1 MRAKTTL
8 WTEIAKNGRFSMDVK
23 AEIGSVSYTA
33 ISAPNIEQ
41 LLMSDAMKVGNCAT
55 ASLKFSVMTKN
66 AIEKGAKVV
75 IKARITNDGTTF
87 SEWKEFGTFYISK
100 RQANNGLVTLE
111 CYDSM
116 IKAQQNYVDSSN
128 ADDRIGWPKTQ
139 KACTEEIAQRIGVEI
154 DSRTTVK
161 TGDAY
166 QVAYPTNYT
175 MAQVLGFIG
184 ACNGGNW
191 IITPENKLRLVP
203 LVSPPSDSDSA
214 STNSAGGGKIDVPV
228 VIDKITTGKNVSIS
242 RITATRD
249 EQLGYSN
256 GNDTGAELK
265 IENNPYVNQ
274 TVCDDLYATFN
285 GVVYSP
291 FTASKTC
298 FDPCAELGDWVIIG
312 NQVRSVLYKQ
322 SLTFGIDFRANIE
335 APGKDETEDEYPYL
349 TEIQKLQRRDEELKK
364 YTDEAKNEIDSKI
377 EQTRTSILLEVG
389 GTYATQE
396 SVNASLKFNA
406 DAITAEVKRAKDQE
420 SSLSSRIQQNVDS
433 ILLRVTKT
441 ELSGEVSSQIEQKA
455 DSIRLKASKISWQAS
470 KSSMTEDGVLT
481 AQGADIKGIITATKL
496 VLDGCKISSD
506 DIDGLPTMP
515 DTSLFISVDGA
526 ITEVTDEETIKQIQ
540 AGTYTGS
547 SPYFSVS
554 NKGLLVAANA
564 VVKGKIYATEGEFT
578 GKVTANSGSI
588 GGLTI
593 EKDCLYRVNNS
604 GTHTFYLNQAESKTI
619 SISAFSGLK
628 TRFYLGYGSKHYN
641 CIFASEQQENGE
653 NKDWLYIYGDKLII
667 SAPIDCY
674 NSISASSFY
683 GQVYTTKDG
692 TSLQTQINGKADAG
706 HTHSNYALTT
716 HTHSGYAASSHT
728 HSIANITNLQTT
740 LDGKASK
747 SHAHSGYALLT
758 GATFTGVVQSSYFRA
773 GNAYVES
780 KSGATISDAGNAC
793 FGQTVKCKAL
803 TQTSDRRLKNTI
815 AELDHSFDEFFRK
828 LKPVTFKFNDKKEF
842 SFGFIAQDV
851 KKALAESGHD
861 TEQFDI
867 VQKGEAIYYSINH
880 TQITALNTHMIQIAL
895 NENAELK
902 KRVSQLEEK
911 ILKLTA

>member
-23 AEIGSVSYTA
+23 AEIGNVSYTA

-75 IKARITNDGTTF
+75 IKARITSDGTTF

-139 KACTEEIAQRIGVEI
+139 KACTEEIAQRIGVEV

-420 SSLSSRIQQNVDS
+420 SSLSTLIQQNAES
-433 ILLRVTKT
+433 INLRVKKT

-470 KSSMTEDGVLT
+470 KSSMTEEGVLT
-481 AQGADIKGIITATKL
+481 AQNADIKGKITATTL

-506 DIDGLPTMP
+506 DINGLPTAPDMSLYIKVGADGKIGTGDFDESESANAFQVDEDGLLQAKNAIIYGTIYSSEGKIGGWDIQNNELSSTETGDVNSVLSLRP
-515 DTSLFISVDGA
+515 GSLYLWTYENNFWTMSGRIKINHEGIYTGCDKDTSLLNMLKWENYVFFASSDIDNP
-526 ITEVTDEETIKQIQ
+526 EV
-540 AGTYTGS
+540 
-547 SPYFSVS
+547 
-554 NKGLLVAANA
+554 
-564 VVKGKIYATEGEFT
+564 
-578 GKVTANSGSI
+578 
-588 GGLTI
+588 
-593 EKDCLYRVNNS
+593 RVN
-604 GTHTFYLNQAESKTI
+604 GK
-619 SISAFSGLK
+619 
-628 TRFYLGYGSKHYN
+628 
-641 CIFASEQQENGE
+641 
-653 NKDWLYIYGDKLII
+653 LY
-667 SAPIDCY
+667 
-674 NSISASSFY
+674 
-683 GQVYTTKDG
+683 TKVND
-692 TSLQTQINGKADAG
+692 SWVDLQTQINGKASTS

-728 HSIANITNLQTT
+728 HSISNITNLQTT

-747 SHAHSGYALLT
+747 SHTHSGYALLT

-902 KRVSQLEEK
+902 KRVFQLEEK

>member
-1 MRAKTTL
+1 MREKTTL
-8 WTEIAKNGRFSMDVK
+8 WTEIAKNGCFSMDVK

-75 IKARITNDGTTF
+75 IKARITSDGTTF

-203 LVSPPSDSDSA
+203 LVSPPSDSGSA

-312 NQVRSVLYKQ
+312 NQVRSVLEKQ

-364 YTDEAKNEIDSKI
+364 YTEEAKDEIDSKI

-396 SVNASLKFNA
+396 YVNSSLQITA

-420 SSLSSRIQQNVDS
+420 SSLSSRIQQNADS

-441 ELSGEVSSQIEQKA
+441 ELSNEVSSEIEQKA
-455 DSIRLKASKISWQAS
+455 DSIRLRASKISWQAS
-470 KSSMTEDGVLT
+470 KSSMTEEGVLT

-578 GKVTANSGSI
+578 GRVTANSGSI
-588 GGLTI
+588 AGLTI
-593 EKDCLYRVNNS
+593 EKDCLYRKDGSNS
-604 GTHTFYLNQAESKTI
+604 HSFYLNQAESEV
-619 SISAFSGLK
+619 ISAGAFTSLR
-628 TRFYLGYGSKHYN
+628 TRFYLGYGSKKTN
-641 CIFASEQQENGE
+641 CIFSSEQQENGE
-653 NKDWLYIYGDKLII
+653 NKDYLFIYGDGFII

-683 GQVYTTKDG
+683 GDVYTTEGG
-692 TSLQTQINGKADAG
+692 TSLQTQIDGKASTS

-740 LDGKASK
+740 LNGKAST
-747 SHAHSGYALLT
+747 SHTHSGYALTSHLHNNVDLLNNSAGYYMGLT
-758 GATFTGVVQSSYFRA
+758 GSVASSAQRQSVNFTGGKISEKSTTGIVLVFKYYDYETT
-773 GNAYVES
+773 NASQDNPYICRYIP
-780 KSGATISDAGNAC
+780 KSIIPASGCIEITVSMNSLNYGI
-793 FGQTVKCKAL
+793 FGCK
-803 TQTSDRRLKNTI
+803 
-815 AELDHSFDEFFRK
+815 K
-828 LKPVTFKFNDKKEF
+828 LRIYDNKIEGTKYNGHGFNDTNAGYTPSNYKGTSAGVKYDNKKF
-842 SFGFIAQDV
+842 RLYKVIAV
-851 KKALAESGHD
+851 
-861 TEQFDI
+861 
-867 VQKGEAIYYSINH
+867 
-880 TQITALNTHMIQIAL
+880 
-895 NENAELK
+895 
-902 KRVSQLEEK
+902 
-911 ILKLTA
+911 